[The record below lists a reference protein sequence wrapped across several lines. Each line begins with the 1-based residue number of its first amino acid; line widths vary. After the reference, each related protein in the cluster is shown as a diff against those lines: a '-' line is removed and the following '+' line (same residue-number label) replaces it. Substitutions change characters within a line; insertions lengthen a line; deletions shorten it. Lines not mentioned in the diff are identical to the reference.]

1 MEPLTVAI
9 SGGVGAAAGALIL
22 YIIMSS
28 SRRSSKETG
37 DPEILSA
44 KLDVKR
50 FVHRAEIERAR
61 RDLNAILLEKDLVS
75 GALTRVYEAEVDGR
89 ISRPEREELSSR
101 YKKRLKEVEEKLG
114 DAEITIE
121 VGELERLREELVSLF
136 ERKMQQIDS
145 RLQDARIKLDRMT
158 KSAEHIQA
166 LEDVEKKPR
175 AVKKSRVKTQ
185 EAEVD
190 EKVKALREEVLEAL
204 ARLEQMDIEG

>member
-1 MEPLTVAI
+1 MDPLTITI
-9 SGGVGAAAGALIL
+9 SGGIGAAAGALIL

-28 SRRSSKETG
+28 GGRVSEETKE
-37 DPEILSA
+37 PKILPVKS
-44 KLDVKR
+44 DVKR
-50 FVHRAEIERAR
+50 LVHRAEIEKAR
-61 RDLNAILLEKDLVS
+61 RDLNAVLLEKDLIS
-75 GALTRVYEAEVDGR
+75 GALTRVYEAEVEGR
-89 ISRPEREELSSR
+89 ISRQERDELSAR
-101 YKKRLKEVEEKLG
+101 YKKRLKEVEEKFG

-121 VGELERLREELVSLF
+121 VGELERLREELVNLF

-145 RLQDARIKLDRMT
+145 RLQDARIKLDKMKR
-158 KSAEHIQA
+158 SVEHIKT

-175 AVKKSRVKTQ
+175 AKKRRAETE